1 MQYMHIAHVKK
12 INQQQQQNEKRKG
25 LIHTRRVTVK
35 LDCDGVL
42 PLCCH
47 GPENAFIHAH
57 AHCTLT
63 HSLEPNTYFH
73 CFVELCFFSRVRFTS
88 KPNGWLDNKTSVCS
102 KMKTGFIGLSP
113 SFAHSFLLQFFV
125 ISSACY
131 SGVHACVCVFVC
143 RALRSSFTG
152 LGRFGLCI
160 RLYCDGH
167 KLRERQRRARSL
179 IICPHTHM
187 HVRTRARASIRLS
200 SQRSS
205 ACALCLLSLCARALN
220 LV

>member
-1 MQYMHIAHVKK
+1 MVYCPCVAMGQRTHLSMHMHIAHS
-12 INQQQQQNEKRKG
+12 
-25 LIHTRRVTVK
+25 
-35 LDCDGVL
+35 
-42 PLCCH
+42 
-47 GPENAFIHAH
+47 
-57 AHCTLT
+57 LT

-143 RALRSSFTG
+143 RALRSSLTG

-179 IICPHTHM
+179 IICPHTHTCM
-187 HVRTRARASIRLS
+187 CAHVHARPFVCRLND
-200 SQRSS
+200 QVHV
-205 ACALCLLSLCARALN
+205 LCVCSHC
-220 LV
+220 VPVH